1 MIEIKQVFQTYGT
14 QDILKN
20 VSIKIK
26 EKRITALVGA
36 NGAGKTTLLNV
47 AANLIP
53 AKSGQVL
60 VDGKNIRDMEN
71 IEIAKKIAVLKQ
83 TQHLSMRITIQ
94 ELVAFGRY
102 PHSKGRLKSQDEVKI
117 REAIHYMDLEDI
129 KEKFI
134 DELSGGQRQRAYI
147 AMILAQDT
155 KYIFLDEPLNNLD
168 IKYSVEMMTILQNLV
183 QELDKTVIIVLHDIN
198 FAAAFADEIIAMKDG
213 EIIREGPARSMI
225 SEDTLKEVFD
235 HEFHIIDVGQRK
247 VCVYFQPE
255 ETYPQNQYGIKQSR
269 DCSI

>member
-1 MIEIKQVFQTYGT
+1 MIELKQVSQAYGT

-20 VSIKIK
+20 VSLKIK

-60 VDGKNIRDMEN
+60 LDGRDICQMET
-71 IEIAKKIAVLKQ
+71 IEIARKIAILKQ
-83 TQHLSMRITIQ
+83 TQHLSMRITVQ

-102 PHSKGRLKSQDEVKI
+102 PHSKGRLKSADETKI
-117 REAIHYMDLEDI
+117 REAIAYMDLENI

-155 KYIFLDEPLNNLD
+155 RYVFLDEPLNNLD
-168 IKYSVEMMTILQNLV
+168 IKYSVEMMTILQKLV

-198 FAAAFADEIIAMKDG
+198 FAAAFADEIVAMKGG
-213 EIIREGPARSMI
+213 EIIREGPAESI
-225 SEDTLKEVFD
+225 IDGETLNDVFD
-235 HEFHIIDVGQRK
+235 HEFHIIRVGERK
-247 VCVYFQPE
+247 VCVYFQPQPDRE
-255 ETYPQNQYGIKQSR
+255 IKRSK
-269 DCSI
+269 DCFI